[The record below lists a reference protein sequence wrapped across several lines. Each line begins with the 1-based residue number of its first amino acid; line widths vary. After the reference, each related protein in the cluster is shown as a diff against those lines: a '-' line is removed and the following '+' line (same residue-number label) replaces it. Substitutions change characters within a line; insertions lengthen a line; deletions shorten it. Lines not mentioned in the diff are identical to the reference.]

1 MNKLHEKYYIP
12 LEKLHEGEN
21 ELDYNYKYFC
31 AEFENYANPKRNK
44 EYGLLN
50 TTEIDYLKD
59 EIIGNRE
66 FVQHYF
72 HTLAKTLNID
82 NIFTDTQ
89 SNSFSN
95 ASYNFNFNEDED
107 EDPAVG
113 KYGHPVMSP
122 IYSIEKPDLSLLD
135 DMKAKLQNIRQAV

>member
-44 EYGLLN
+44 EFNYENGN
-50 TTEIDYLKD
+50 IEIDLLKD
-59 EIIGNRE
+59 ETIGNRI

-72 HTLAKTLNID
+72 HRLAKTLNID
-82 NIFTDTQ
+82 RGDF
-89 SNSFSN
+89 
-95 ASYNFNFNEDED
+95 
-107 EDPAVG
+107 
-113 KYGHPVMSP
+113 
-122 IYSIEKPDLSLLD
+122 
-135 DMKAKLQNIRQAV
+135 AKVNNLEGLKGWYEMILEYRKRIGVDKEVTI

>member
-12 LEKLHEGEN
+12 LEKMHEGEN

-82 NIFTDTQ
+82 RGDFAKVNNLEGLKGWYEMILE
-89 SNSFSN
+89 
-95 ASYNFNFNEDED
+95 YRKRLGIKED
-107 EDPAVG
+107 
-113 KYGHPVMSP
+113 
-122 IYSIEKPDLSLLD
+122 
-135 DMKAKLQNIRQAV
+135 